1 MTYHAM
7 KNHLEKV
14 AFEKLFSTWGQDFV
28 NSPKGA
34 EAVDEVLYQRQKRAE
49 TYAVKWLNQF
59 LPLHDAAVVEVGCG
73 TGAASIPLAGIC
85 KRLVGLDIDPNSVE
99 VAKARAEYCGARDN
113 VEFLTVA
120 PEQLLDKALV
130 CLECVDVF
138 ILYAVLEHLT
148 PDERLH
154 YLHAMWQAL
163 PEGGA
168 IVVIE
173 TPNRLTWEDK
183 HTAYM
188 DFFHML
194 PDEYVRAYAER
205 SPRPHFAETMKQLDE
220 ASFRESRYRWGLG
233 ASFHE
238 FELAFSENL
247 NEIVVANGLEQ
258 EMINMFPVESDEVA
272 LREYFIRRGIAQPI
286 GFSRAVLNLIFR
298 KPSSASDR
306 QANVNYNERSRL
318 RECEKYQYSD
328 THFDSDTWYDRMRR
342 RFFLK
347 PESAAFMA
355 ELGHARKVANDRYLA
370 IQQMDRMLR
379 QRDAELAELN
389 VRLRDGASD

>member
-1 MTYHAM
+1 MTEQAM

-34 EAVDEVLYQRQKRAE
+34 EAVDEVLYQRQKKAE

-59 LPLHDAAVVEVGCG
+59 LPLRDATVVEIGCG
-73 TGAASIPLAGIC
+73 TGAASIPLARIC
-85 KRLVGLDIDPNSVE
+85 KRLVGLDIDHNSIE

-113 VEFLTVA
+113 VEFLPVA

-130 CLECVDVF
+130 CVERVDVF
-138 ILYAVLEHLT
+138 VLYAVLEHLT
-148 PDERLH
+148 PIERLH
-154 YLHAMWQAL
+154 YLQAMWQAL

-205 SPRPHFAETMKQLDE
+205 SPRPYFAETMKGLDE
-220 ASFRESRYRWGLG
+220 ASFRESRYRWGMG

-247 NEIVVANGLEQ
+247 NEIVVADGLEL
-258 EMINMFPVESDEVA
+258 EMTNMFPIEADEVA
-272 LREYFIRRGIAQPI
+272 LRQYFIRRGVAQPI
-286 GFSRAVLNLIFR
+286 GFSRAVLNLILR
-298 KPSSASDR
+298 KPSSATER
-306 QANVNYNERSRL
+306 QANVNYNERSRA
-318 RECEKYQYSD
+318 RERAKCLHSE
-328 THFDSDTWYDRMRR
+328 TWYGRMRQ
-342 RFFLK
+342 RFFPN
-347 PESAAFMA
+347 PETAAFMA
-355 ELGHARKVANDRYLA
+355 ELKHARQMANDRYLA
-370 IQQMDRMLR
+370 IQQMDLMLH
-379 QRDAELAELN
+379 QRDAEIAELN
-389 VRLRDGASD
+389 ARLRDVAPG

>member
-1 MTYHAM
+1 MTEPAM

-34 EAVDEVLYQRQKRAE
+34 EAVDEVLYQRQERAE

-59 LPLHDAAVVEVGCG
+59 LPLREATVVEVGCG
-73 TGAASIPLAGIC
+73 TGAASIPLARIC
-85 KRLVGLDIDPNSVE
+85 KRLVGLDIDHNSIE

-113 VEFLTVA
+113 VEFLPVV

-130 CLECVDVF
+130 CVERVDVF
-138 ILYAVLEHLT
+138 VLYAVLEHLT
-148 PDERLH
+148 PLERLH
-154 YLHAMWQAL
+154 YLQAMWKAL

-205 SPRPHFAETMKQLDE
+205 SPRPYFAETMKGLDE
-220 ASFRESRYRWGLG
+220 ASFRESRYRWGMG

-247 NEIVVANGLEQ
+247 NEVVVADGLEQ
-258 EMINMFPVESDEVA
+258 EMTSMFPIEADEVA
-272 LREYFIRRGIAQPI
+272 LRQYFIRRGVAQPI
-286 GFSRAVLNLIFR
+286 GFSRAVLNLIFQ
-298 KPSSASDR
+298 KPSSATER
-306 QANVNYNERSRL
+306 HANVNYNERSL
-318 RECEKYQYSD
+318 ARERAKCL
-328 THFDSDTWYDRMRR
+328 HSDTWYGRMRQ
-342 RFFLK
+342 RFFPN
-347 PESAAFMA
+347 PETAALMA
-355 ELGHARKVANDRYLA
+355 ELEHARQMANDRYLA
-370 IQQMDRMLR
+370 IQQMDQMLH
-379 QRDAELAELN
+379 QRDAEIAALSA
-389 VRLRDGASD
+389 RLRDVTSG

>member
-1 MTYHAM
+1 MTEQAI

-14 AFEKLFSTWGQDFV
+14 AFEKLFSTWDQDFV

-34 EAVDEVLYQRQKRAE
+34 EAVGEVLYQRQRRAE
-49 TYAVKWLNQF
+49 TYAIKWMNQF
-59 LPLHDAAVVEVGCG
+59 LPLSDAAVVEVGCG
-73 TGAASIPLAGIC
+73 TGAASIPLARIC
-85 KRLVGLDIDPNSVE
+85 KRLVGLDIDPNSIE

-120 PEQLLDKALV
+120 PEQLLEKALV
-130 CLECVDVF
+130 CLDRANVF
-138 ILYAVLEHLT
+138 VLYAVLEHLT
-148 PDERLH
+148 PTERLH
-154 YLHAMWQAL
+154 YLQAMWQAL

-205 SPRPHFAETMKQLDE
+205 SPRPHFAETMKRLDE
-220 ASFRESRYRWGLG
+220 VSFRESRYRWGLG
-233 ASFHE
+233 ASYHE

-247 NEIVVANGLEQ
+247 NEIVVADGLEP
-258 EMINMFPVESDEVA
+258 EMTDMFPIEADELA
-272 LREYFIRRGIAQPI
+272 LRQYFVRRGVAQPI

-298 KPSSASDR
+298 KPSSATER
-306 QANVNYNERSRL
+306 QANVTYNERSRA
-318 RECEKYQYSD
+318 RERAKCLHSG
-328 THFDSDTWYDRMRR
+328 TWYNWMRQ
-342 RFFLK
+342 RFFPN
-347 PESAAFMA
+347 PETTALMA
-355 ELGHARKVANDRYLA
+355 ELKHARQMANDRYLA
-370 IQQMDRMLR
+370 IQQMDQMLH
-379 QRDAELAELN
+379 QRDVEIAELN
-389 VRLRDGASD
+389 AKLRDVATG

>member
-1 MTYHAM
+1 MTEQVM

-14 AFEKLFSTWGQDFV
+14 AFEKLFSTWDQDFV

-59 LPLHDAAVVEVGCG
+59 LPLRDAAVVEVGCG
-73 TGAASIPLAGIC
+73 TGAASIPLARIC
-85 KRLVGLDIDPNSVE
+85 KRLVGLDIDSNSIE
-99 VAKARAEYCGARDN
+99 VAKARAGYCGARDN

-120 PEQLLDKALV
+120 PEQLLEKALG
-130 CLECVDVF
+130 CLEHVDVF
-138 ILYAVLEHLT
+138 VLYAVLEHLT
-148 PDERLH
+148 PVERLH
-154 YLHAMWQAL
+154 YLQAMWQAL
-163 PEGGA
+163 PDGGA

-194 PDEYVRAYAER
+194 PDEYVCAYAER
-205 SPRPHFAETMKQLDE
+205 SPRPHFAETMKRLDE
-220 ASFRESRYRWGLG
+220 ESFRESRYRWGLG

-247 NEIVVANGLEQ
+247 NEIVVADGLEP
-258 EMINMFPVESDEVA
+258 EMSNMFPIEADEVA
-272 LREYFIRRGIAQPI
+272 LRQYFMRRGVAQPI

-298 KPSSASDR
+298 KPSSATER
-306 QANVNYNERSRL
+306 QANVNYNERSL
-318 RECEKYQYSD
+318 ARERAKYL
-328 THFDSDTWYDRMRR
+328 HSDTWYDRMRQ
-342 RFFLK
+342 RFFPN
-347 PESAAFMA
+347 PETAAFMA
-355 ELGHARKVANDRYLA
+355 ELKHARQLANDRHLA
-370 IQQMDRMLR
+370 IRQMDLMLH
-379 QRDAELAELN
+379 QRDAEIAELKA
-389 VRLRDGASD
+389 RLSSVVSG